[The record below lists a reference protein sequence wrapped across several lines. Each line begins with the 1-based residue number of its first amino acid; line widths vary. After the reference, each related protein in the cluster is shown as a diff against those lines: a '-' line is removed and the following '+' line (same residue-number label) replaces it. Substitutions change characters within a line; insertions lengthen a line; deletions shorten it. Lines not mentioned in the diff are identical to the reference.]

1 MLVNDN
7 IAEYVSQEKRNYHE
21 TIHDGAI
28 GMTCRLVGFKTSQE
42 SREWLISLRQSH
54 RVLISSPLSPSQKE
68 CETNPSREKKNAAVF
83 ASRMS
88 WKKITIT
95 SLTEV
100 TRDEHNKSTS
110 RKKKIFTPNAFKKFY
125 MQARN
130 ILTNLSQ
137 ARLDPKIPAWLTTL
151 HHVKSYILRV
161 LLYLHND
168 TKIYLRLN
176 QNAQRWIGKKVP
188 SFYFNN
194 NRMSNKTRCD
204 VTYL

>member
-88 WKKITIT
+88 RKKITIT

-100 TRDEHNKSTS
+100 TAMSTTNLRHE
-110 RKKKIFTPNAFKKFY
+110 RKKSLLLMLLKSSICRPEIFWQT
-125 MQARN
+125 
-130 ILTNLSQ
+130 
-137 ARLDPKIPAWLTTL
+137 
-151 HHVKSYILRV
+151 
-161 LLYLHND
+161 
-168 TKIYLRLN
+168 
-176 QNAQRWIGKKVP
+176 
-188 SFYFNN
+188 
-194 NRMSNKTRCD
+194 
-204 VTYL
+204 